1 MPVNEVINGAL
12 VEPAV
17 EPKKEETQVNA
28 NAPEK
33 NTVGEVHVVNTK
45 AEEKKAEETKV
56 EETKVEDT
64 KVEDTKVELQD
75 KDVLSFIKT
84 KFGKEVNN
92 LEELFKEKESEP
104 LPSDVESFLK
114 FKKDTGRN
122 IEDYLKLQKDY
133 EQVPENELLK
143 QYYIES
149 EPELSESDVE
159 MMIQDEFDY
168 DEDYDDAKTISK
180 KQIAKKKKLSEA
192 KKYFNEQKEKYKV
205 PVVSTENLS
214 PDEVDG
220 YKLYKEQLKLAE
232 KEQENVRIQSL
243 HFETETSKVFSNE
256 FKGFEFNI
264 KTEDGKK
271 TFVVPETNAAEIMR
285 IQSNPRNIIQKFL
298 DSETGL
304 LKDAKGYHKALA
316 AANNPDKYAEFFY
329 ELGRAEAIEKLSKE
343 DKNINM
349 STRRMPESVGSGQQR
364 VRAVEAN
371 YGSDFK
377 FRVPKR

>member
-17 EPKKEETQVNA
+17 EPKKEETQVSA

-45 AEEKKAEETKV
+45 AEEKKA

>member
-1 MPVNEVINGAL
+1 MPVKEVKDGAL
-12 VEPAV
+12 VEPTV
-17 EPKKEETQVNA
+17 DTKEETKVKTNA
-28 NAPEK
+28 SNT

-45 AEEKKAEETKV
+45 VSEKKEEA
-56 EETKVEDT
+56 KVEDT
-64 KVEDTKVELQD
+64 KVEDTKVEIQD
-75 KDVLSFIKT
+75 NDVLSFIKT

-92 LEELFKEKESEP
+92 LEELIKDKEVEP

-114 FKKDTGRN
+114 FKKETGRGMD
-122 IEDYLKLQKDY
+122 DYLKIQVDY
-133 EQVPENELLK
+133 DKVPETELLK

-149 EPELSESDVE
+149 EPELSEEDVN
-159 MMIQDEFDY
+159 MIIEDEFNY

-192 KKYFNEQKEKYKV
+192 KKYFNEMKDKYKV

-214 PDEVDG
+214 SEDIDQ

-232 KEQENVRIQSL
+232 KEQESIRLQSL
-243 HFETETSKVFSNE
+243 HFENETTKVFGNE
-256 FKGFEFNI
+256 FKGFEFRI
-264 KTEDGKK
+264 KTEDGDR
-271 TFVVPETNAAEIMR
+271 TFVVPETNAVEMMR
-285 IQSNPRNIIQKFL
+285 LQSNPRNIIQKFL
-298 DSETGL
+298 DKETGL

-316 AANNPDKYAEFFY
+316 AANNPDRYAEFFY
-329 ELGRAEAIEKLSKE
+329 ELGKAEAIEKLSKE

>member
-17 EPKKEETQVNA
+17 EPKKEETQVSA

-149 EPELSESDVE
+149 EPELTESDVE